1 MIGCDN
7 MDLVTKINDDL
18 KNAMKNK
25 DKDKLNV
32 IRMIKSSIQLAKID
46 LQREPNDDDVIDI
59 ISKQIKMRKDSIAEF
74 TKAKRDDL
82 VSQYQ
87 AEIEVLKTYMPEQL
101 SLEEVEKII
110 DQAISDIKPT
120 SKKQMGIIIKE
131 VSPKVKGKFDMGEVS
146 KIVKDRLE
154 NLG

>member
-1 MIGCDN
+1 
-7 MDLVTKINDDL
+7 
-18 KNAMKNK
+18 
-25 DKDKLNV
+25 
-32 IRMIKSSIQLAKID
+32 
-46 LQREPNDDDVIDI
+46 
-59 ISKQIKMRKDSIAEF
+59 MRKDSIAEF

>member
-46 LQREPNDDDVIDI
+46 LKREPNDDDVIDI

-87 AEIEVLKTYMPEQL
+87 AEIDVLKTYMPEQL